1 MEITINIPKN
11 DYVQPTEVREDV
23 VQMICDYIID
33 GIKKGIWVEDTYTLH
48 LYRKNETY
56 QLYASM
62 SNGKMMG
69 FDSQKRSALEQIR
82 IRTSEM
88 EAVFEVLQKAGYY
101 IFGSMLLDNGRY
113 DYVFT
118 KKPTIGTRYAKKA
131 TFGVFID

>member
-56 QLYASM
+56 QLYANM

-88 EAVFEVLQKAGYY
+88 EAVFDVLQKAGYY

-118 KKPTIGTRYAKKA
+118 KKPTIGTRDAKKA

>member
-23 VQMICDYIID
+23 VQMICDHIID
-33 GIKKGIWVEDTYTLH
+33 GIKKGIWAEDTYTLH
-48 LYRKNETY
+48 LHRENETY
-56 QLYASM
+56 QLYALM
-62 SNGKMMG
+62 SNGKMIG
-69 FDSQKRSALEQIR
+69 FDSQKRIALEQIR

-101 IFGSMLLDNGRY
+101 IFGSMLCDNGRY